1 MKAKIAPILLAGF
14 AFACGSDGPT
24 LLPPPPP
31 TEFSCSIPEDLF
43 IQGQVRDGI
52 PSLTHPGVATLANAE
67 PTVTDDERVLG
78 MVVNG
83 AARAYPLAIM
93 RWHEIVN
100 DTLGGAQILVTYCPL
115 TASGIAFDPSI
126 NGGAAKNFGVSGLIF
141 ENNLVMYDRQT
152 SSLWVQMMLGS
163 QCGPDRGAA
172 LNRLPVM
179 ETTWGHWK
187 EIHPETTTLNFNTG
201 LLDRNYNANP
211 YADYMQENG
220 LFYRSAPFANDRA
233 AKEFVF
239 GVFSGSESVVFPFG
253 VLGEGTSYGI
263 RNDAVGETPF
273 LVTYVTDEAAAVAF
287 DRRVNG
293 QELTFTILSVANRT
307 VQDAET
313 GSTWNEL
320 GLAIDGQ
327 LAGEQ
332 LDRVNDAF
340 MAYWFAWSVY
350 YPGLRLAS

>member
-1 MKAKIAPILLAGF
+1 
-14 AFACGSDGPT
+14 
-24 LLPPPPP
+24 
-31 TEFSCSIPEDLF
+31 
-43 IQGQVRDGI
+43 
-52 PSLTHPGVATLANAE
+52 
-67 PTVTDDERVLG
+67 

-100 DTLGGAQILVTYCPL
+100 DTLGGVQILVTYCPL
-115 TASGIAFDPSI
+115 TASTIVFDPRVDGI
-126 NGGAAKNFGVSGLIF
+126 AKNFGVSGLLF
-141 ENNLVMYDRQT
+141 ENNMVMYDRQT
-152 SSLWVQMMLGS
+152 NSLWVQFLFGS
-163 QCGPDRGAA
+163 QCGPDRGTS
-172 LNRLPVM
+172 LERLPSI

-187 EIHPETTTLNFNTG
+187 ELHPETTTLNFNTG
-201 LLDRNYNANP
+201 FITRDYNANP
-211 YADYMQENG
+211 YAAYLQDDG
-220 LFYRSAPFANDRA
+220 LFYPSAPFGDDRD

-239 GVFSGSESVVFPFG
+239 GVFSDSNAVVFPFG

-263 RNDAVGETPF
+263 RNDSIGGTPF
-273 LVTYVTDEAAAVAF
+273 LVTLVTDEEAAVAY

-320 GLAIDGQ
+320 GVAIDGP
-327 LAGEQ
+327 LVGEQ
-332 LDRVNDAF
+332 LTHIGDAF

-350 YPGLRLAS
+350 YPDLRLVL